1 MIYYAY
7 KINHISQIM
16 LVIVTCGLLQD
27 SPEFSLALQSGKYQL
42 KWTNCRSLPTAMWK
56 AHATIINSIMYIGGG
71 NCPDEIKMD
80 NVYAYHLK
88 EDRWDT
94 LPFLQLY
101 SGVPV
106 NINNKLTIIGGCD
119 SITHKVTSKVT
130 TYSNDNTWRNDIF
143 PNLLIARYWPAV
155 VPHQSYI
162 IVAGGHGDDDA
173 ALDTI
178 EVLELTTLQWRIVN
192 THLPEPMG
200 ILSATMCSGKLII
213 VGYTNADNEH
223 SNGTFLIDINKILTQ
238 PQHTSST
245 GEDHKWSRLAD
256 APYFNTALIPN
267 SSPPV
272 IIGGSIQGKTTNDI
286 TLYDDVTKSWRRV
299 SSLPINCAWTTVTI
313 INNVIIMAGGCVDIK
328 NTETCNA
335 TSLTSVVMGHLEDI
349 N

>member
-1 MIYYAY
+1 
-7 KINHISQIM
+7 
-16 LVIVTCGLLQD
+16 
-27 SPEFSLALQSGKYQL
+27 
-42 KWTNCRSLPTAMWK
+42 MWM

-71 NCPDEIKMD
+71 SCPDKDKMLH
-80 NVYAYHLK
+80 VYAYHLK

-94 LPFLQLY
+94 LPLLQQYL
-101 SGVPV
+101 GVPV
-106 NINNKLTIIGGCD
+106 NINNKLTIIGGRD
-119 SITHKVTSKVT
+119 STTHKVTSKVT

-178 EVLELTTLQWRIVN
+178 EVLELTTLQWSIVN

-200 ILSATMCSGKLII
+200 DPSATMCSGQLVI
-213 VGYTNADNEH
+213 VGFSNADRNRSNE
-223 SNGTFLIDINKILTQ
+223 TFLIDITKIITQ

-245 GEDHKWSRLAD
+245 GEDNKWRRLAD
-256 APYFNTALIPN
+256 APYFKTALIPS

-272 IIGGSIQGKTTNDI
+272 IIGGEDKQVNTTNDI

-313 INNVIIMAGGCVDIK
+313 INNVIIMAGGCADSK
-328 NTETCNA
+328 TQETCNA
-335 TSLTSVVMGHLEDI
+335 TSLTSVVMGHLEEI